1 MFRDRRD
8 AGEKLASK
16 MAWSEANSLVLAMPR
31 GGVAVAFPIAQTLKT
46 TMEVIIARKIGSP
59 LDPELGIGAVAE
71 DNVTF
76 LNSDLVDELNISDCI
91 VKFLREKEKEELEK
105 RRQSYRNGKS
115 LPLMTNKTVF
125 LVDDGIA
132 TGVTAHAALLSL
144 RKHHPKKIIFVTPI
158 CSSQTAVGIR
168 PFVDKI
174 ICLES
179 LEDGSSISNYY
190 EDFSQ
195 MTDEEVLSLLH
206 KGQEKKIPS
215 TISES
220 DFAQQIVW

>member
-1 MFRDRRD
+1 
-8 AGEKLASK
+8 KLASK
-16 MAWSEANSLVLAMPR
+16 MAWSEANSLVIAMPR
-31 GGVAVAFPIAQTLKT
+31 GGVAVALPIAQTLKT
-46 TMEVIIARKIGSP
+46 TMEVILARKIGSP

-115 LPLMTNKTVF
+115 LPLLTNKTIF

-144 RKHHPKKIIFVTPI
+144 RK
-158 CSSQTAVGIR
+158 
-168 PFVDKI
+168 
-174 ICLES
+174 
-179 LEDGSSISNYY
+179 
-190 EDFSQ
+190 
-195 MTDEEVLSLLH
+195 
-206 KGQEKKIPS
+206 
-215 TISES
+215 
-220 DFAQQIVW
+220 